1 MKFNYVVWIHKIT
14 QFFMRLFIVS
24 YINFKL
30 EFDLLLLS
38 NNPSHYLIQNC
49 QISITCYSDLK
60 SDDSVDRNPF
70 QSLKIQVFKL
80 LIAIEA
86 IIYLISNESIIDESI
101 SDSDEIVLQEFSCL
115 LVESEHKLV
124 HICTVN
130 IHHDIKC
137 E

>member
-1 MKFNYVVWIHKIT
+1 MEFN
-14 QFFMRLFIVS
+14 
-24 YINFKL
+24 
-30 EFDLLLLS
+30 LLLLS
-38 NNPSHYLIQNC
+38 IDPSHYFIQIC
-49 QISITCYSDLK
+49 QISILLNSDLK

-80 LIAIEA
+80 LKAIEA
-86 IIYLISNESIIDESI
+86 KEAIEAIEEIIYLISNESIINKSI
-101 SDSDEIVLQEFSCL
+101 SDNDEIVLQEFSCL

-137 E
+137 DVCVIS

>member
-1 MKFNYVVWIHKIT
+1 
-14 QFFMRLFIVS
+14 
-24 YINFKL
+24 
-30 EFDLLLLS
+30 LLLLS
-38 NNPSHYLIQNC
+38 IDPSHYFIQNF
-49 QISITCYSDLK
+49 QISIIFYSDLK

-86 IIYLISNESIIDESI
+86 NQAIEVILNLISNESIIDESI

-115 LVESEHKLV
+115 FVESEHKLV

-130 IHHDIKC
+130 IHHDIEC
-137 E
+137 EVCVIS

>member
-1 MKFNYVVWIHKIT
+1 M
-14 QFFMRLFIVS
+14 
-24 YINFKL
+24 
-30 EFDLLLLS
+30 LLLS
-38 NNPSHYLIQNC
+38 IDPSHYFIQNC
-49 QISITCYSDLK
+49 QIMIIFYSDLK

-86 IIYLISNESIIDESI
+86 IEAIELILNLISNESIIDESI

-115 LVESEHKLV
+115 LVEREHKLA

-137 E
+137 EVCDISQLPKRELAQRLCHLLFIFSY

>member
-1 MKFNYVVWIHKIT
+1 M
-14 QFFMRLFIVS
+14 
-24 YINFKL
+24 
-30 EFDLLLLS
+30 
-38 NNPSHYLIQNC
+38 
-49 QISITCYSDLK
+49 K

-86 IIYLISNESIIDESI
+86 ITYLISNESIIDESI

-130 IHHDIKC
+130 MHHDIKC
-137 E
+137 EVCVIS